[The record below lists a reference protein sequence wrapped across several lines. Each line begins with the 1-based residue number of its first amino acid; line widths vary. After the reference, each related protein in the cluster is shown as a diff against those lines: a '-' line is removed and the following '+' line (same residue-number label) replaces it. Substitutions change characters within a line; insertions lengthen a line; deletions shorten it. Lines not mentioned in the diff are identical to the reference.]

1 MDLGT
6 ARDLRLMS
14 DEFFEEALKMET
26 KVSTLSRADVRSPVS
41 LPQQSRRK

>member
-41 LPQQSRRK
+41 QPQQSRRK